1 MPDWSNKVA
10 VVTGA
15 ANGIGLAVTKRLIA
29 GGLRVA
35 LADYDEEALARA
47 VASFDAD
54 RVMGVRVDIS
64 DADDVQALATRV
76 FDHFGQVHVLVNN
89 AGVNAYG
96 YTVWEMPRATWD
108 WMFGVNFY
116 GPVNGVNAF
125 LPSMLEAGEGHIVN
139 TASSAAFETGP
150 MRGAYVATKHAL
162 LAYSETLYY
171 ELASRNSAVRVSV
184 LTPARVRT
192 TIRENSVRR
201 WPSRFG
207 ENLANGPESTAAV
220 GRLDG
225 ESKNPMVEPEV
236 PAEGVWDA
244 LQTGRFLID
253 VGDRGITLLETR
265 LREVMG
271 LNPLAHDIPLPS
283 PPAA

>member
-1 MPDWSNKVA
+1 MRDWTDKVA

-15 ANGIGLAVTKRLIA
+15 ANGIGLAVTKRLLD

-35 LADYDEEALARA
+35 LADYDQESLDRA
-47 VASFDAD
+47 IASLDRD
-54 RVMGVRVDIS
+54 RVMGVRVDTS
-64 DADDVQALATRV
+64 VADDMEALAEQVR
-76 FDHFGQVHVLVNN
+76 DRFGPVHVLVNN

-108 WMFGVNFY
+108 WMFGVNFH

-125 LPSMLEAGEGHIVN
+125 LPAMLDANEGHIVN

-150 MRGAYVATKHAL
+150 MRGAYVASKHAL

-171 ELASRNSAVRVSV
+171 ELAARDSAVRVSV
-184 LTPARVRT
+184 LAPARVRT
-192 TIRENSVRR
+192 TIRENSEHR
-201 WPSRFG
+201 WPSRLG
-207 ENLANGPESTAAV
+207 ENRANGPQLAAAL
-220 GRLDG
+220 GRIDG
-225 ESKNPMVEPEV
+225 ESKNPIVEPEV
-236 PAEGVWDA
+236 PAQGVWEA

-253 VGDRGITLLETR
+253 VGDRGVTLLSTR

-271 LNPLAHDIPLPS
+271 LNPLPDDIPGVFAPES
-283 PPAA
+283 